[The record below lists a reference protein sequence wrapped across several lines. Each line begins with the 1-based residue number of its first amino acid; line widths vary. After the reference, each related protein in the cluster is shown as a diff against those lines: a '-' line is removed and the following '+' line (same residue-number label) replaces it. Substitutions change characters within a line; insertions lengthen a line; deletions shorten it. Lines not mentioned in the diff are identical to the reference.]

1 MLLGRKNRNS
11 VSVSVSPCVA
21 DEGKSKHSRAS
32 QAKKTVIDKF
42 SFQGTH
48 CYDSF
53 CVQKCALCDEQL
65 HKVVNAKHWVIHRG
79 MDGEYY
85 VENNS
90 AIIIFIVLFV
100 WQSFC
105 EFVLFTV
112 ARSPSL
118 SKRNWLLVWCYT
130 TVAFWGSRQ
139 RICMF
144 SWGMFFIPLNWR
156 HTKLAFHREIREYI
170 EINYSTWI

>member
-1 MLLGRKNRNS
+1 LLLGRKNRNS

-21 DEGKSKHSRAS
+21 DEGKSKHLRAS

-100 WQSFC
+100 WQLIC

-112 ARSPSL
+112 AQSPSYP
-118 SKRNWLLVWCYT
+118 SVIDCWFGVTPLLHCGGLDREFVCFRE
-130 TVAFWGSRQ
+130 A
-139 RICMF
+139 CF
-144 SWGMFFIPLNWR
+144 SFPLTGDTQN
-156 HTKLAFHREIREYI
+156 
-170 EINYSTWI
+170 